1 MKKAFTLDSALFY
14 MGSIILAIYASD
26 FHKLLLNIC
35 SFFGGNIAFA
45 NEYGRMLDA
54 ILALLCAFNALLI
67 VLLKPDIGRFT
78 NVGFLAQFVIFAL
91 LSFSL
96 LNSHDMISL
105 ENYARFAAGNLL
117 IFFAAIAICRTPLE
131 IRRVW
136 AIWIFT
142 SVCLSI
148 ISICLFGAGIN
159 WSSARSAV
167 IPVGNIRTGYFSS
180 ISLVYI
186 FANLSTRFNSKNL
199 FLLFLII
206 VLMGGILT
214 SGSKASIIIAALGI
228 GIYLFIPVVSALK
241 VPKQVIFIAPVII
254 FLIIFAGHV
263 NRFESTGFIK
273 DNIKPQSYFK
283 AGQNRIEL
291 MQSYLK
297 LGSDSPIFGNGISAS
312 YSLEERTHSVL
323 MSVFVQIGVLG
334 LLAYIVFL
342 ISVVLKGLRVV
353 NRRNCAYAYKRFK
366 KLSTV
371 TFIAVILLILKS
383 EITSDIPGNRELWLF
398 AGMLLSIYKSR
409 RMFSTQ
415 ATREHLLMTDDSAV
429 KKLR

>member
-54 ILALLCAFNALLI
+54 ILALLCAFNALL
-67 VLLKPDIGRFT
+67 VALLKPDIGRFT
-78 NVGFLAQFVIFAL
+78 NVAVLAQFVIFAL

-136 AIWIFT
+136 VIWIFT

-167 IPVGNIRTGYFSS
+167 IPAGNIRTGYFSS

-228 GIYLFIPVVSALK
+228 GIYLFIPVLSALK

-263 NRFESTGFIK
+263 NRFESAGFIK

-283 AGQNRIEL
+283 GGQNRIEL

-353 NRRNCAYAYKRFK
+353 NRRNCAYVYKRFK

-415 ATREHLLMTDDSAV
+415 ATREHVLMTDDSAV